1 MVNATKK
8 TRTKKRK
15 SRNTRQ
21 ITNRA
26 VVRARILTWKNADVG
41 ASSLYGYTRKI
52 KEFHEFCTNNEPS
65 VLLTERQANTLQKK
79 LKLPDTKKIACQFNL
94 AKLKLSGYE
103 AIELFFGSKLK
114 EDGTNYTKEY
124 YGGYRSAFKKIF
136 AWQKDEPICC
146 YKCYYYYYR

>member
-65 VLLTERQANTLQKK
+65 VLLN
-79 LKLPDTKKIACQFNL
+79 
-94 AKLKLSGYE
+94 
-103 AIELFFGSKLK
+103 
-114 EDGTNYTKEY
+114 GT
-124 YGGYRSAFKKIF
+124 GPMSV
-136 AWQKDEPICC
+136 DDPVDS
-146 YKCYYYYYR
+146 